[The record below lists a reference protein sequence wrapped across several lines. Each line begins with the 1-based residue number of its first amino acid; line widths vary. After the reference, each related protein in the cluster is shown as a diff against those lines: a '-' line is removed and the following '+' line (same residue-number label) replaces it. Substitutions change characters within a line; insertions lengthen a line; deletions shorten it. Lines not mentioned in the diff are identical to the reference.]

1 MKPEMW
7 DASWSTCVVA
17 LANELDADVILYNGP
32 LMRPWDN
39 IFIQQCVTRRKRPNV
54 LLILVTEGGD
64 ADCAYRIARCLQT
77 QYEKFQLFVTG
88 YCKSAGTLLATGAH
102 ELIISDHGE
111 LGPLD
116 VQLSKKDEL
125 WQRQSGLIG
134 LDTLRALQ
142 GSAFEAFE
150 QFFLQLKAKSGD
162 TVSLRTATEI
172 AAELTSGL
180 FAPLYAQ
187 VDPLDIGEARRAMS
201 IAQDYGNRLF
211 QQGRNIAEEGVLERL
226 TSAYPSHGFVIDRLE
241 AKGLF
246 LNVREPTEQ
255 ESALAMAL
263 DSDALD
269 AIPVVLEGGFLFL
282 NDEWSEDD
290 EDATAEASDDRD
302 SADTGASDDS
312 TGAGAE
318 TVAATAATNHFVER
332 GESGE
337 TCPGGTAT
345 QDQPH

>member
-7 DASWSTCVVA
+7 DDSWPTCAVD

-32 LMRPWDN
+32 LVRPLDN
-39 IFIQQCVTRRKRPNV
+39 MFIQQCVTRRKRPNV

-77 QYEKFQLFVTG
+77 QYEKFHLFVTG
-88 YCKSAGTLLATGAH
+88 YCKSAGTLLAMGAH

-134 LDTLRALQ
+134 MDTLRALE
-142 GSAFEAFE
+142 GNAFEAFE
-150 QFFLQLKAKSGD
+150 QFFLQLKSKSGD

-172 AAELTSGL
+172 ATGLTSGL

-211 QQGRNIAEEGVLERL
+211 QQSRNMAGEGVLERL

-241 AKGLF
+241 AKELF
-246 LNVREPTEQ
+246 LSVREPTEK
-255 ESALAMAL
+255 ESALALAL

-269 AIPVVLEGGFLFL
+269 PIPVALEGVFSFL
-282 NDEWSEDD
+282 NDDWSEDD

-302 SADTGASDDS
+302 SPDTGAADDT
-312 TGAGAE
+312 TGASAE
-318 TVAATAATNHFVER
+318 TVAAAVATNHSVER

-337 TCPGGTAT
+337 TRPGGTAT